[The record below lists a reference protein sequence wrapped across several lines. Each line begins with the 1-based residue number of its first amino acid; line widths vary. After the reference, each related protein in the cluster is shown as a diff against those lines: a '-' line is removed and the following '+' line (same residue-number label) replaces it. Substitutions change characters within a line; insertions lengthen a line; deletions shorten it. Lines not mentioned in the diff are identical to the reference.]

1 MLNRHKNG
9 NLPLFCI
16 GKDTR
21 GGGLIAFACVF
32 NITKKTGCKKRL
44 TDRYFGA
51 SAGVRTRNRSRRRRK
66 FYPIEL
72 RVHIGST
79 LSFYH
84 IFLPL

>member
-32 NITKKTGCKKRL
+32 NKQKGLKEKTYR
-44 TDRYFGA
+44 
-51 SAGVRTRNRSRRRRK
+51 
-66 FYPIEL
+66 P
-72 RVHIGST
+72 
-79 LSFYH
+79 
-84 IFLPL
+84 P